1 MHYKNPIQNL
11 DYVVINN
18 ARMANTA
25 KRLKENHEGDQD
37 RISALPESILHHIL
51 SFLELKQAIKSSI
64 LSSKWR
70 YVWTSL
76 PFLYFDFGLFETK
89 NLKQSKA
96 KSFEKFVDRVF
107 QLRDTSS
114 VIERLNLNCSGFISP
129 DPQNL
134 INSIYTWILI
144 GLKRK
149 VKELYL
155 DVPFGPKHFKLPSYI
170 FMCESLTK
178 LELRGS
184 AAPQLCIFLSN
195 LPNAMSLPRLESLV
209 LQSVQFGGDDTP
221 NNLFSKCPVLES
233 LTITHCVFQSNL
245 VITSPKLKHLMID
258 LYFPGTNKKDSTI
271 KLNTPSLLSF
281 RCKDYMSRDY
291 YVETYLSVLVKA
303 ELDMTPGEFDAN
315 GILQLEGNSRSLYEQ
330 RMMKLLKAFHTIED
344 LTLSVWFFEINA
356 WDCSAIYP
364 VYTTSMCNL
373 RCLRLGA
380 GLADRSLKMILN
392 LLMNSLQIES
402 LVIEINKAIFTTPPS
417 PYWDEVDLTTSANYE
432 SLWETQ
438 EPYVQYMMHEL
449 KFAEV
454 RGVQGRLNELV
465 LLQFLLKQC
474 TVLEKVLIYLVD
486 EQSPNTK
493 RKATKFFHKL
503 ASFPRA
509 SSTSAILCV

>member
-18 ARMANTA
+18 ARMANNA
-25 KRLKENHEGDQD
+25 KWLKVYDGGDQD

-51 SFLELKQAIKSSI
+51 SFLDLKQAIKSSI

-70 YVWTSL
+70 Y
-76 PFLYFDFGLFETK
+76 
-89 NLKQSKA
+89 NLTQFKA

-107 QLRDTSS
+107 QLRDTSI
-114 VIERLNLNCSGFISP
+114 IERLNLNCFGFICS
-129 DPQNL
+129 DLQNL
-134 INSIYTWILI
+134 SNCLYTWILI

-155 DVPFGPKHFKLPSYI
+155 DVPFGPKDFKMPSYI

-178 LELRGS
+178 LKLRGS
-184 AAPQLCIFLSN
+184 ADPQLRIFLNN
-195 LPNAMSLPRLESLV
+195 LPNAMSLPTLESLV

-221 NNLFSKCPVLES
+221 NKLFSRCPVLES
-233 LTITHCVFQSNL
+233 LTITHCVFHSNL
-245 VITSPKLKHLMID
+245 VITSPKLKHLIID
-258 LYFPGTNKKDSTI
+258 LYFPGTNKKDTY
-271 KLNTPSLLSF
+271 
-281 RCKDYMSRDY
+281 C
-291 YVETYLSVLVKA
+291 VETDLSVLVKA
-303 ELDMTPGEFDAN
+303 ELDMTSGEFDAN
-315 GILQLEGNSRSLYEQ
+315 GILRLDGNSRSVYEQ
-330 RMMKLLKAFHTIED
+330 RMMRLLRDFHTIED
-344 LTLSVWFFEINA
+344 LTLSAWFFEINA
-356 WDCSAIYP
+356 WDRLAIYP

-380 GLADRSLKMILN
+380 ALADRSLKMILN
-392 LLMNSLQIES
+392 LLMNCLKIES
-402 LVIEINKAIFTTPPS
+402 LVIEINKAIFTTSPS
-417 PYWDEVDLTTSANYE
+417 PYWDEVDLTTRANYE

-438 EPYVQYMMHEL
+438 EPYVQFMMHEL

-465 LLQFLLKQC
+465 LLQFMLRPF
-474 TVLEKVLIYLVD
+474 TVFEKVLLYLVD

-493 RKATKFFHKL
+493 RKATKIFHKL